1 MKCSSGFLKDIK
13 NGIPE
18 VKLIA
23 LKLQPPF
30 LVTSARWVCCVR
42 LMILMAGTWM
52 FQPHRPRR
60 RVKFR
65 AEGEKIEPCSL
76 PKGSREE
83 GRMQKWCFCQQRR
96 WTIRL
101 TLLSLVLLLFFLPF
115 FPASFFFLHLLFFSF
130 LLFIKANCAA
140 KSIGAKRLVELDKA
154 LASRPSWRSFVWWEY
169 TDPRQGTWHGPG
181 VTLCIWQLS
190 HGPKH
195 AVGPS
200 IISGPWQALYPLRRC
215 WVQACCRSSIV
226 LDGDGAPVQESCALS
241 KASAWSLWKKFRIK
255 ILLNASN
262 V

>member
-1 MKCSSGFLKDIK
+1 MLPLFGKFRYLFLWIIEMKCSSGFLKGIK

-83 GRMQKWCFCQQRR
+83 GRMQKWCFCQHRR

-115 FPASFFFLHLLFFSF
+115 FPASFFFLHLLFFFFPSF
-130 LLFIKANCAA
+130 HQSKLCCQEHRGKAF
-140 KSIGAKRLVELDKA
+140 S
-154 LASRPSWRSFVWWEY
+154 
-169 TDPRQGTWHGPG
+169 G
-181 VTLCIWQLS
+181 V
-190 HGPKH
+190 
-195 AVGPS
+195 
-200 IISGPWQALYPLRRC
+200 R
-215 WVQACCRSSIV
+215 
-226 LDGDGAPVQESCALS
+226 
-241 KASAWSLWKKFRIK
+241 
-255 ILLNASN
+255 
-262 V
+262 